1 MEPVVRRANRRAERF
16 GRRTQVRA
24 SDRGEPV
31 LEVLQL
37 DLSAFLLVGAAVGG
51 RPKLLRAGRVEER
64 EGVRR
69 HSALTVAGF
78 VRLPG
83 VGQARVG
90 VRPSP
95 TSACLIRGPSF
106 PRRDFV
112 GLLLGDR
119 ISTATVRGSARTA
132 ARVATSAWSVLG
144 ASRAKSTTL
153 LRMVERLSLVGASSA
168 ACSESVTHLALWS
181 TDTAPCCRPIAGQ
194 RSAPTAQPPR
204 GGRREEVVRGCLTG
218 S

>member
-37 DLSAFLLVGAAVGG
+37 DLYTFLLVGAAVGG
-51 RPKLLRAGRVEER
+51 RPKLLKFGGGRVEER
-64 EGVRR
+64 EGFRR

-95 TSACLIRGPSF
+95 TSACLIHGPSF

-119 ISTATVRGSARTA
+119 ISTAAVRGSARTA

-144 ASRAKSTTL
+144 ASRAKSTTF
-153 LRMVERLSLVGASSA
+153 LRMVERLSLVGASST

-194 RSAPTAQPPR
+194 RSAPTAEPPR
-204 GGRREEVVRGCLTG
+204 GGRRGEVAHG
-218 S
+218 